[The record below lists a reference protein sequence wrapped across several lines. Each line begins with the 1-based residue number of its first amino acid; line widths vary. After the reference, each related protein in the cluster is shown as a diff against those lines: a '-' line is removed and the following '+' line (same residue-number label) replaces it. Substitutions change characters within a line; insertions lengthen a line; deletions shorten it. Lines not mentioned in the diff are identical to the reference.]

1 MSLSMND
8 VDLTL
13 SALPASSTILLSMVA
28 VFVLLSFVRALVIGL
43 REHLDF
49 VKGRKAQQDTKTF
62 SSPAASSS
70 SPSSSE
76 KFNNA
81 APRAQMEQRPT
92 SSWLWGLIKWDTLPA
107 FPLAPS
113 LHHTHVSAGI
123 GRGVGVG
130 MSEKQGW
137 LLQPQPQQAALQR
150 PVLTTRRP
158 GGPAF
163 ERPLPTLYQSEVPVS
178 MAKMIMSRH
187 VSPCFPTVH
196 NASPRFDL
204 PPTIITTA
212 TRKAG
217 ICPDSAPLSIGTI
230 ASSTSDESTA
240 DTHYELVSIKATI
253 TAFEIPITTIA
264 FQ

>member
-1 MSLSMND
+1 MPRMALSLSD

-13 SALPASSTILLSMVA
+13 SALPSSSTILLSMVA
-28 VFVLLSFVRALVIGL
+28 VFVLLSFVRAFFIGF
-43 REHLDF
+43 REHLAF
-49 VKGRKAQQDTKTF
+49 VKGRKAQQVPKF
-62 SSPAASSS
+62 NSSTSASS

-76 KFNNA
+76 KSNST
-81 APRAQMEQRPT
+81 PRVQMEQRPT

-113 LHHTHVSAGI
+113 LQHAHVSAGI

-137 LLQPQPQQAALQR
+137 LQPQAQQAALQG

-163 ERPLPTLYQSEVPVS
+163 ERP
-178 MAKMIMSRH
+178 H
-187 VSPCFPTVH
+187 
-196 NASPRFDL
+196 L

-212 TRKAG
+212 TRKASL
-217 ICPDSAPLSIGTI
+217 CPDPAPFSIGTI
-230 ASSTSDESTA
+230 ASSTSGESHF
-240 DTHYELVSIKATI
+240 DTHCELVASKATI
-253 TAFEIPITTIA
+253 TTFAIPITTFA
-264 FQ
+264 FE